1 MMYSPTDLEKIEKLA
16 SLYMTISEIASLIDV
31 PAEQLRR
38 DIAVKGSDVE
48 KAYHHGKVATKLELR
63 KQEIMLAR
71 VGSPLALENSRRA
84 LLDMEDD
91 E

>member
-1 MMYSPTDLEKIEKLA
+1 MMYSQENLEMIEKLA

-48 KAYHHGKVATKLELR
+48 KGIAGINNIRHLESARASATPVSADR
-63 KQEIMLAR
+63 
-71 VGSPLALENSRRA
+71 
-84 LLDMEDD
+84 
-91 E
+91 